1 MRYWTGGH
9 VFLSRRCPS
18 FIVRSGARYQQLVNL
33 CDHYRMTDDDWAQMS
48 MLLRAY
54 QAGGE
59 EALKKAMNELKEK
72 DQSCFSR
79 VAKAIEA

>member
-1 MRYWTGGH
+1 
-9 VFLSRRCPS
+9 
-18 FIVRSGARYQQLVNL
+18 
-33 CDHYRMTDDDWAQMS
+33 MTDDDWVEMS

-79 VAKAIEA
+79 VAKAIAA

>member
-1 MRYWTGGH
+1 M
-9 VFLSRRCPS
+9 PN
-18 FIVRSGARYQQLVNL
+18 QQLVNL
-33 CDHYRMTDDDWAQMS
+33 CDLYRMTDDDWAEMS

-79 VAKAIEA
+79 VANALQ

>member
-1 MRYWTGGH
+1 
-9 VFLSRRCPS
+9 
-18 FIVRSGARYQQLVNL
+18 
-33 CDHYRMTDDDWAQMS
+33 MTDDDWAQMS

-59 EALKKAMNELKEK
+59 EALKKAMNELREK

-79 VAKAIEA
+79 VAKAIEAWIKRGSVTLCQRSAAPFRYKPDTSFLA

>member
-1 MRYWTGGH
+1 
-9 VFLSRRCPS
+9 
-18 FIVRSGARYQQLVNL
+18 
-33 CDHYRMTDDDWAQMS
+33 MTDDDWAEMS

-79 VAKAIEA
+79 VANALQ